1 MTHIIFIVGSQSYS
15 ALLLL
20 LVRLPSLAQYPLLF
34 LSVGYCAL
42 VLDIAFTV
50 PVFKIT
56 IKSIAW
62 RFYTVL
68 EDRQLRKSV
77 TKDNAFRN
85 VWVTET

>member
-1 MTHIIFIVGSQSYS
+1 
-15 ALLLL
+15 
-20 LVRLPSLAQYPLLF
+20 
-34 LSVGYCAL
+34 
-42 VLDIAFTV
+42 V

-56 IKSIAW
+56 VKSITW
-62 RFYTVL
+62 KIYTVL